1 MALRK
6 TIQTEGKSLVQTN
19 WGVIDNGTQFVSFI
33 AYIKVDSVYGDK
45 TQLTANVSFKGD
57 TQSFIKQYQIPAS
70 VENGSANFI
79 AQAYN
84 HLKTLPEFAGAVDC

>member
-6 TIQTEGKSLVQTN
+6 IIETEGKCLIQTDF
-19 WGVIDNGTQFVSFI
+19 GVIENGTQRVSFA

-45 TQLTANVSFKGD
+45 TQLTANVSFKGE
-57 TQSFIKQYQIPAS
+57 TQSFNKQYQIPAS
-70 VENGSANFI
+70 VENGSDNFI
-79 AQAYN
+79 AQAYT